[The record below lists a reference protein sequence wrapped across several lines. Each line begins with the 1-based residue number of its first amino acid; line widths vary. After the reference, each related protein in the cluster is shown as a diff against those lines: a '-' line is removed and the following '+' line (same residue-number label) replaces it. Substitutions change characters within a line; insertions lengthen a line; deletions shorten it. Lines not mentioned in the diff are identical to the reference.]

1 MLNRTWSVNRRYIS
15 GLLCTYFALST
26 LHFPL
31 LAASAQVADTP
42 AHLVAYVEV
51 LPSAVNEAVALLR
64 QYAKA
69 SRSEPGSVRLEALQ
83 QKGRP
88 DHFSILEVWSDQ
100 KALEAHQAA
109 AHTKQFREKM
119 LNLQA
124 SPFDERPH
132 KGFDIGATS
141 NRGSAG
147 SLYVV
152 THADAIPTGKDDA
165 AGYLKVLAEASR
177 KENGNVRFE
186 ILQQNSRLNHFTVVE
201 VWKDEKG
208 QQTHIT
214 SAHTR
219 QFRDNF
225 QRTSGALYDERLY
238 GAIE

>member
-1 MLNRTWSVNRRYIS
+1 LNV
-15 GLLCTYFALST
+15 
-26 LHFPL
+26 PL
-31 LAASAQVADTP
+31 LRVSAQVADTQ

-51 LPSAVNEAVALLR
+51 LPSAVSEAVTLLR

-88 DHFSILEVWSDQ
+88 DHFAILEVWSDQ

-109 AHTKQFREKM
+109 AQTKQFREK
-119 LNLQA
+119 LLRLQA
-124 SPFDERPH
+124 SPYDERPH
-132 KGFDIGATS
+132 KGFDIGSALNS
-141 NRGSAG
+141 GSAG
-147 SLYVV
+147 ALYVV

-186 ILQQNSRLNHFTVVE
+186 ILQQNSRLNHFTDVE
-201 VWKDEKG
+201 IWKDQKG
-208 QQTHIT
+208 HE
-214 SAHTR
+214 AHVIGAQTR

-238 GAIE
+238 AAIE

>member
-1 MLNRTWSVNRRYIS
+1 V
-15 GLLCTYFALST
+15 
-26 LHFPL
+26 
-31 LAASAQVADTP
+31 ASAQVADTP

-51 LPSAVNEAVALLR
+51 LPSAVSEAVTLLR
-64 QYAKA
+64 QYAKV
-69 SRSEPGSVRLEALQ
+69 SRSEPGLVRLEALQ

-88 DHFSILEVWSDQ
+88 DHFAILEVWADQ

-109 AHTKQFREKM
+109 AHTKLFREKM
-119 LNLQA
+119 LRLQA

-132 KGFDIGATS
+132 KGFDIGPTS

-147 SLYVV
+147 ALYVV

-165 AGYLKVLAEASR
+165 AGYLRVLAEASR

-208 QQTHIT
+208 QETHVM

-238 GAIE
+238 GVIE